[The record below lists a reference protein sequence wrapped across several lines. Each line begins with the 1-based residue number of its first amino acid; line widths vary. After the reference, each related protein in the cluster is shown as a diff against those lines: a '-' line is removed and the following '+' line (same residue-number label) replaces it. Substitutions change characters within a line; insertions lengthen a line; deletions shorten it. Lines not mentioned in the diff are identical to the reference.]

1 MTTDFFTNKWF
12 MTLFAC
18 FLPFALTQPIFDM
31 FLMEGWRSIFRV
43 GLALL
48 MEMEHTLVTMDMPEM
63 CMYFQKFVRSN
74 KIATEFQLFS
84 RAARIRVNKILVVC
98 LLLY

>member
-1 MTTDFFTNKWF
+1 MAQLIKFYMYKFFQHLRKVQMTTDFFTNKWF

-43 GLALL
+43 GLAML
-48 MEMEHTLVTMDMPEM
+48 MEME
-63 CMYFQKFVRSN
+63 
-74 KIATEFQLFS
+74 
-84 RAARIRVNKILVVC
+84 
-98 LLLY
+98 